1 MNLLHRPHRRRRGSG
16 VLLGVAIVAAFA
28 AASCRDDAT
37 FDVGDV
43 DARDVLDRSAEQMG
57 ALTSFAFEVEH
68 ENGATEIVGGIQM
81 VSATGAVQGTE
92 RMRLAIE
99 ARFANTNI
107 QTAIVILP
115 GEGYLQN
122 PITGRWQREDN
133 LDVSEFF
140 DPALWRPEYPNPA
153 FDNMRADDA
162 FWAARIVH
170 RFSDE
175 AIRTVVAN
183 ARFSEPGAAEYMSST
198 LIARRDKVV
207 ATWLT
212 GVNPIVD
219 PRLDADGMLHFDN
232 AAVSSGVATAPTA
245 YTYSWSRFDNATD
258 ANVGPVEQGRS
269 GEPQV
274 AAPPTILDGAD
285 FVAVSIQTVHPD
297 FPQWERPVRIHFR
310 RSADGWDAVGLEREY
325 TGR

>member
-43 DARDVLDRSAEQMG
+43 DARDVLDRSAEQME

-140 DPALWRPEYPNPA
+140 DPARGVTGL
-153 FDNMRADDA
+153 MRN
-162 FWAARIVH
+162 VT
-170 RFSDE
+170 SVEVVGGE
-175 AIRTVVAN
+175 AIA
-183 ARFSEPGAAEYMSST
+183 
-198 LIARRDKVV
+198 
-207 ATWLT
+207 
-212 GVNPIVD
+212 GVDAYVLEA
-219 PRLDADGMLHFDN
+219 RLD
-232 AAVSSGVATAPTA
+232 SGNLDV
-245 YTYSWSRFDNATD
+245 FVGNATGGREVRARVWIGVD
-258 ANVGPVEQGRS
+258 DLLVRQIEVDGPLAPNDDEEIVRRLILS
-269 GEPQV
+269 DFNADV
-274 AAPPTILDGAD
+274 AIVAP
-285 FVAVSIQTVHPD
+285 
-297 FPQWERPVRIHFR
+297 R
-310 RSADGWDAVGLEREY
+310 
-325 TGR
+325 